1 MTVQGPRPLS
11 TLNSIL
17 QSCRQRYV
25 ICRPLFFLP
34 FGWQTKSSL
43 GDGAGGNM
51 LPSVGPE
58 LGGSRG
64 SLMLCPN
71 LIVIPEQHSTKSSS
85 GIHRSREGAEPG
97 HAELHKVGFI
107 FKEMFPPFLNSF
119 FFFFF
124 KEIFL
129 PRDSFLLLSPNT
141 WLGLSHGSTFCR
153 PTVAVQWWERDFLE
167 SCRPPRA
174 KPRAELHVLHG
185 TELKPAW
192 AGHGA
197 KPHHCQQHV
206 AMRSCGCPIL
216 GRMLKDRLDGVLGN
230 MV

>member
-43 GDGAGGNM
+43 GDGAGGNV

-124 KEIFL
+124 LRNFSSKGFVPPPFPKHLAGFEPWEHIL
-129 PRDSFLLLSPNT
+129 PSHSCCSMVGERLLRKLQAT
-141 WLGLSHGSTFCR
+141 QGKAQG
-153 PTVAVQWWERDFLE
+153 
-167 SCRPPRA
+167 
-174 KPRAELHVLHG
+174 
-185 TELKPAW
+185 
-192 AGHGA
+192 
-197 KPHHCQQHV
+197 
-206 AMRSCGCPIL
+206 
-216 GRMLKDRLDGVLGN
+216 
-230 MV
+230 